1 MADLDCVCFSM
12 KLGNKSVDIESFC
25 DSALLSFSKRGAQ
38 RSELRFSCLA
48 LRRRVGKSKPILAH
62 RVLRPSE
69 YQTIP
74 NEEMSRRSA
83 RQSKSPPMS
92 LTLVKAWTA
101 AKERLKDAGI
111 EQPAIDARLMLEVA
125 ADVTRTEI
133 VTDPYRM
140 LTVQQWETLDDY
152 LTRRARREPVSHIIG
167 RKGFWKILLQVNKNV
182 LTPRPETEVIVD
194 EVLKAFPENMAFNM
208 LDLGVGSGTILLAV
222 LAERPAAKGLG
233 VDVSEEALA
242 VARENAANLDLNTR
256 CALLRGDWTAG
267 LGDAGFDLVV
277 SNPPYIASHIIET
290 LEPEVRD
297 HEPRLALDGGPDG
310 LNAYRQLAPE
320 ILRVLKPAG
329 MFAVEIGYD
338 QSADVEALFRDAG
351 AANVR
356 TIKDLSTHDRVVIGV
371 KNPLETL
378 P

>member
-1 MADLDCVCFSM
+1 M
-12 KLGNKSVDIESFC
+12 
-25 DSALLSFSKRGAQ
+25 
-38 RSELRFSCLA
+38 
-48 LRRRVGKSKPILAH
+48 
-62 RVLRPSE
+62 
-69 YQTIP
+69 T
-74 NEEMSRRSA
+74 
-83 RQSKSPPMS
+83 

-111 EQPAIDARLMLEVA
+111 DQPAIDARLMLEVA
-125 ADVTRTEI
+125 ADVTRTDI
-133 VTDPYRM
+133 ITDPYRM
-140 LTVQQWETLDDY
+140 LTAEQWATLDDY
-152 LTRRARREPVSHIIG
+152 LSRRERREPVSHIIG

-194 EVLKAFPENMAFNM
+194 EVLKAFPESMPFNM
-208 LDLGVGSGTILLAV
+208 LDLGVGSGTILLAI

-233 VDVSEEALA
+233 IDVSEEALA

-256 CALLRGDWTAG
+256 TALLRGDWTAG

-310 LNAYRQLAPE
+310 LDAYRHLAPE
-320 ILRVLKPAG
+320 ILRVLKPGG

-338 QSADVEALFRDAG
+338 QSADVEALFRQAG
-351 AANVR
+351 AGNVR
-356 TIKDLSTHDRVVIGV
+356 TIKDLSTHDRVVTGV
-371 KNPLETL
+371 KNPLET
-378 P
+378 PA

>member
-1 MADLDCVCFSM
+1 M
-12 KLGNKSVDIESFC
+12 
-25 DSALLSFSKRGAQ
+25 
-38 RSELRFSCLA
+38 
-48 LRRRVGKSKPILAH
+48 
-62 RVLRPSE
+62 
-69 YQTIP
+69 T
-74 NEEMSRRSA
+74 
-83 RQSKSPPMS
+83 

-111 EQPAIDARLMLEVA
+111 DQPAIDARLMLEVA

-140 LTVQQWETLDDY
+140 LTAEQWATLDDY

-194 EVLKAFPENMAFNM
+194 EVLKAFPESMSFNM
-208 LDLGVGSGTILLAV
+208 LDLGVGSGTILLAI

-233 VDVSEEALA
+233 IDVSEDALA
-242 VARENAANLDLNTR
+242 VARENAANLDLNNRT
-256 CALLRGDWTAG
+256 ALLRGDWTTG
-267 LGDAGFDLVV
+267 LGDEGFDLVV

-310 LNAYRQLAPE
+310 LDAYRQLAPE
-320 ILRVLKPAG
+320 ILRVLKPGG

-338 QSADVEALFRDAG
+338 QSADVEALFRQAG
-351 AANVR
+351 ASNVR
-356 TIKDLSTHDRVVIGV
+356 TIKDLSTHDRVVTGV
-371 KNPLETL
+371 KNPLESL
-378 P
+378 A